1 MMIMDK
7 IISLR
12 MLELTRIERNRISSV
27 ESKGDK
33 MFVVTSLFFIL
44 SFRNS
49 SLSIINPLTVE
60 WTQLSLNPNGL
71 SLVMMMM
78 MMKVIVFL
86 LLIFLI
92 MFSLSLFHSQTMFKR
107 YCHIVSLF
115 LILYFFFISL
125 FVFGFKLRSKNQ
137 REMIESGDVNEE
149 KLLQKLISK
158 PFNQS

>member
-92 MFSLSLFHSQTMFKR
+92 MFSLSLSLSDNVQTILS
-107 YCHIVSLF
+107 YCLIVF
-115 LILYFFFISL
+115 NFVFFFLFHFLSL
-125 FVFGFKLRSKNQ
+125 VSNFDPKT
-137 REMIESGDVNEE
+137 NER
-149 KLLQKLISK
+149 
-158 PFNQS
+158 